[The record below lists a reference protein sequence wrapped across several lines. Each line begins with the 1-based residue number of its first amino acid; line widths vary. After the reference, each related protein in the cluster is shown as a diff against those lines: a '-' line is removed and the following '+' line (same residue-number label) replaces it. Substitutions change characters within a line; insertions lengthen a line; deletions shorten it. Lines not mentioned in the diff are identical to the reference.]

1 MTAWA
6 PNVIGFII
14 MLGIGGK
21 HLTNAPPT
29 APVTASAVITFA
41 TTSASSVISW
51 ATMTPDY
58 GVYHDSKVSGYVFH
72 IDGPPP
78 ALIIIFSLRVF
89 IYTYIGFLTA
99 SVRRRSCQTI
109 LH

>member
-29 APVTASAVITFA
+29 APVTASSVITFA
-41 TTSASSVISW
+41 TTTASSVISW

-72 IDGPPP
+72 IDDLPST
-78 ALIIIFSLRVF
+78 LIILFSLRVF
-89 IYTYIGFLTA
+89 IYTYIGFVTA
-99 SVRRRSCQTI
+99 SVRRLSYQTD
-109 LH
+109 LY

>member
-29 APVTASAVITFA
+29 APVTASSVITFA
-41 TTSASSVISW
+41 TTTASSVISW

-58 GVYHDSKVSGYVFH
+58 GVYHNSKVSGYVFSYWY
-72 IDGPPP
+72 PPHE
-78 ALIIIFSLRVF
+78 LTFLLSLRVF
-89 IYTYIGFLTA
+89 IYTYIGFVTA
-99 SVRRRSCQTI
+99 SVRLLSYQTDFY
-109 LH
+109 